1 MSYTRLYDK
10 GGNFDEPI
18 FFVYK
23 VVRGDET
30 QLSLTDNLF
39 YPTSYDYFNGYYKM
53 DKEKCRTLE
62 LSTREGG
69 REGKK
74 EIKRYTY

>member
-1 MSYTRLYDK
+1 MSYTRLHDR
-10 GGNFDEPI
+10 GGNFDERI
-18 FFVYK
+18 FYVYK

-30 QLSLTDNLF
+30 QLSLTDNLS

-62 LSTREGG
+62 LSTGGKGG
-69 REGKK
+69 RKEK
-74 EIKRYTY
+74 EIKRYT